1 MSRFQMFALPLL
13 GGYLIVA
20 PPCATWG
27 VFRPDFSA
35 RASDWS
41 DCACSTMKGE
51 LLHVTTSLSIAGR
64 WSRHTVRHP
73 RWLARL

>member
-1 MSRFQMFALPLL
+1 MSRFQLFALPLL

-35 RASDWS
+35 RASD
-41 DCACSTMKGE
+41 
-51 LLHVTTSLSIAGR
+51 L
-64 WSRHTVRHP
+64 VR
-73 RWLARL
+73 LRLFDDEG